1 MEVESCFGIVKYIA
15 SACAWS
21 LCLHIYTYIL
31 IIITGVVYNPV
42 VEPEVTTL
50 IDTPLVVKPHQAVV
64 VEDAT
69 TPTSEYSYSYELSEM
84 MEGEKKIFFTSLHM
98 V

>member
-1 MEVESCFGIVKYIA
+1 MQLSNILRVHVHDRYV
-15 SACAWS
+15 
-21 LCLHIYTYIL
+21 YTYIL

-50 IDTPLVVKPHQAVV
+50 IDTPLVVKSHQAVV

>member
-1 MEVESCFGIVKYIA
+1 MHDRYV
-15 SACAWS
+15 
-21 LCLHIYTYIL
+21 YTYIL

-50 IDTPLVVKPHQAVV
+50 IDTPLVVKSHQDV

-69 TPTSEYSYSYELSEM
+69 TPISEYSYSYEMSEM
-84 MEGEKKIFFTSLHM
+84 MEGEKKFFFTSLHM

>member
-1 MEVESCFGIVKYIA
+1 MHDRYV
-15 SACAWS
+15 
-21 LCLHIYTYIL
+21 YTYIL

-42 VEPEVTTL
+42 VEPEVTTP
-50 IDTPLVVKPHQAVV
+50 IDTPLVVKSHQDVV

-69 TPTSEYSYSYELSEM
+69 TPISEYSYSYEMSEM